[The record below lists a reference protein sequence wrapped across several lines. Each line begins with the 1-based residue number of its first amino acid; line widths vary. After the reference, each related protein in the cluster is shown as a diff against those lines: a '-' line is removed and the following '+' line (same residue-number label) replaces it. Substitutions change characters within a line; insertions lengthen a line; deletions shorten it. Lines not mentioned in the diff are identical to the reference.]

1 MNLVVR
7 INGKFQIGTRI
18 AAGFIFILCILFGV
32 IAMGWNAVSEMR
44 ELFVG
49 YGVASA
55 RIAQIS
61 DFRASFA
68 LMRRHATDHLDN
80 GSPESRRI
88 VAELASQIQEDAAS
102 LAQTIKVSDQRQ
114 AIEDISSKTAS
125 FTQSFEVAAD
135 LRLRRTQAVEI
146 GMNKL
151 GDEAYQILNDTIDAA
166 LQARDTRLA
175 STLGQVQAELSLVRL
190 AGLKFMAT
198 PKPELRQAGKEALE
212 KLTETLDQALASTTS
227 RRQADMRKIT
237 ALLPRYETAFDVAAD
252 AIAAMD
258 KIRTSDFAILAEE
271 VGTALDRFAAAE
283 RESGQGISAEVQ
295 KLADDSLTRL
305 MAVAGIAM
313 LLGLAIQ
320 LVTSIGIT
328 RPVKDMTIAMRR
340 LAEGDLTIDVPAKN
354 NRDELGA
361 MAQSIQVF
369 KENAQR
375 VEALEASQ
383 KATLAS
389 NEAQKRA
396 AMERLAR
403 DFEQSVTRV
412 VVAVSR
418 SSADLLSSA
427 VKMSTTAADT
437 KREIQTVANASHQAS
452 KNVQTAAAASE
463 QLASSIA
470 EIGRQVEHSTEIAGK
485 AVSDVVATGEA
496 VNALASA
503 ARRISVVLALITEI
517 AGRTNLLALNA
528 TIEAARAGEAG
539 KGFAVVAAEV
549 KSLATQTARA
559 TNEITEQVR
568 AIQTATGS
576 SVTAM
581 ERIGATIDEMREIA
595 AGIAA
600 AVEQQGAA
608 TKEIA
613 RNVQEAATGA
623 DEVSNGVSGVV
634 QAADKASD
642 ASIEVQTLAKT
653 VGDQSNRLQAETD
666 EFLHSVRAG

>member
-1 MNLVVR
+1 MNLVVK

-44 ELFVG
+44 ALFVG

-102 LAQTIKVSDQRQ
+102 LARTIKVSDQRQ

-125 FTQSFEVAAD
+125 FTQSFETAAD
-135 LRLRRTQAVEI
+135 LRLRRTRAVEI

-190 AGLKFMAT
+190 AGLKFMAS

-237 ALLPRYETAFDVAAD
+237 ALLPRYETAFDEAAD

-258 KIRTSDFAILAEE
+258 KIRTTDFAILAEE

-313 LLGLAIQ
+313 LFGLAIQ

-361 MAQSIQVF
+361 MAQSIQIF

-375 VEALEASQ
+375 VEALEAAQ

-470 EIGRQVEHSTEIAGK
+470 EIGRQVEHSTDIAGK
-485 AVSDVVATGEA
+485 AVGDVVATGEA

-559 TNEITEQVR
+559 TNEINEQVR

-608 TKEIA
+608 TQEIA